1 MDGAWDTFGK
11 KSLNG
16 TFTVHQKKT
25 FGQKKNLNSMQG
37 LKSAI
42 LAIFQRGPGWP
53 CLVSAAVK
61 NPSVDLKNSFCIGC
75 R

>member
-16 TFTVHQKKT
+16 TFTVHQKILN
-25 FGQKKNLNSMQG
+25 GPKKFQIPCMQELN
-37 LKSAI
+37 SAI

-53 CLVSAAVK
+53 CPVSTALK
-61 NPSVDLKNSFCIGC
+61 NPLLDLKKSFWV
-75 R
+75 